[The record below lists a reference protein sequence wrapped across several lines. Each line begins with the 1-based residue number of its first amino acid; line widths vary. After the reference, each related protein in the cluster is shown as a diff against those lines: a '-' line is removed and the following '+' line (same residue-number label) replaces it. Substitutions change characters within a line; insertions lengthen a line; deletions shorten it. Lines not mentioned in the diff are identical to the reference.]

1 MAPEQMELQQLAEA
15 WHTADKELEDAK
27 RSLDRQKNDVE
38 KKEGAVNK
46 LAEVLK
52 TKVGANVTHKLV
64 RVDKETGDHV
74 LIEHCS
80 GAHGSYVS
88 VRRLRT
94 E

>member
-15 WHTADKELEDAK
+15 WHTADKELDEAQ
-27 RSLDRQKNDVE
+27 RSLDRQKYDVE
-38 KKEGAVNK
+38 KKQETVNK
-46 LAEVLK
+46 LETVLK
-52 TKVGANVTHKLV
+52 TKVGQNLTHKLIM
-64 RVDKETGDHV
+64 VDKDMADHV
-74 LIEHCS
+74 LIEHCT

>member
-15 WHTADKELEDAK
+15 WHTADKQLEDSK
-27 RSLDRQKNDVE
+27 RSLDRQKNEVE
-38 KKEGAVNK
+38 TQQKTVDK

-52 TKVGANVTHKLV
+52 TKVGSNLTHKLV
-64 RVDKETGDHV
+64 VVDEGMGDHV
-74 LIEHCS
+74 LVEHVES
-80 GAHGSYVS
+80 AHGPYVV